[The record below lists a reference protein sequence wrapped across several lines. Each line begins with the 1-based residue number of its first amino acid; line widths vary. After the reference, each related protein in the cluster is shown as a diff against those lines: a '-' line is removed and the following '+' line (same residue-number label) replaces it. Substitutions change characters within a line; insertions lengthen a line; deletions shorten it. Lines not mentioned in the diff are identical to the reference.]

1 MLLLKCVPK
10 HRDKRK
16 IWVEN
21 VLEVDK
27 MREKLVSHI
36 VVILYSYTH
45 TYASVHM
52 TSIEDIFHSSLTRI
66 PCETIH

>member
-27 MREKLVSHI
+27 MKEKLVSHI
-36 VVILYSYTH
+36 VVILYSYTR
-45 TYASVHM
+45 TYAPVHM
-52 TSIEDIFHSSLTRI
+52 TSIEYIFHSSFMWI